1 MADEYPDNTA
11 ELLSEIEREWK
22 ELNRVVVRLSPE
34 QMTAPETAGGWS
46 PKDNLAHLTAWM
58 AYMRDCYLGK
68 MPAHEAMGIE
78 REKYE
83 QLDEDGVNAVLWE
96 RNRNLSASQV
106 MDQLNRTYASVMK
119 VLREMPFAE
128 L

>member
-1 MADEYPDNTA
+1 
-11 ELLSEIEREWK
+11 
-22 ELNRVVVRLSPE
+22 
-34 QMTAPETAGGWS
+34 
-46 PKDNLAHLTAWM
+46 M

-96 RNRNLSASQV
+96 RNRTLSASQV

-128 L
+128 LMQPRRADDPEKRPVIAWVRANTSAHFAEHRGYIERLL